1 MNKVLAAPR
10 ACLSIVP
17 KRSRFQTR
25 VPSCFQ
31 DIVSLST
38 SAAGGPDQSN
48 AASSTK
54 TAAEATAPPANAALP
69 PETGRLHAEWL
80 ALAAAELAVSPAEVL
95 ARLTRP
101 SSQTVRPRPFYTAE
115 DRPLHKDGRGG
126 GGAEAGEHADRATA
140 LPGRYPYTRGV
151 HATMYAARPWTL
163 RQYAGFAT
171 CEESN
176 AFFRRAL
183 EGGVR
188 GLSVAFDLPTHRG
201 YDSDHPRVLGDV
213 GMAGVAVDTV
223 EDMKRLFHGI
233 PLEKVSVSMTM
244 NGAVVPVL
252 AFFIVAAEEMGVAA
266 EHLSGTIQNDILKE
280 FMVRN
285 TFIYPVTPSLLI
297 VSDIFAYCSKHMPR
311 FNSISV
317 SGYHMQEAGAD
328 AALELAFTLADGLE
342 YLRCAEAAGLDVA
355 KVGARMSFFF
365 GIGMSFYEEIAKLRA
380 ARQLWA
386 TLVQDAFPEAAAKN
400 PKILK
405 LRTHCQTSG
414 YSLTRQEPYNNVVRT
429 TIEAMAAVFGGT
441 QSLHTNSY
449 DEAIALPT
457 PTSARL
463 ARQTQLILQEET
475 GIPDVVDPWGGSYMM
490 ESLTEELVTAARR
503 IVNEV
508 EESGGMAQAVAAG
521 WPKSRIE
528 EAAARKQARID
539 SGAEVIVGVNK
550 YCTEVETTDQ
560 EKSMSAFDSAKPE
573 PSVGGRG
580 HVDSVEVLTID
591 GTQVRE
597 SQSRLL
603 DEIRASR
610 DDKAVMDALESL
622 KAAAQNASEAEKR
635 TLEQAG
641 AILEAA
647 VRCARARCTLGEI
660 SKALEDVYG
669 RYVGAPRVISGV
681 YGREFARSNPDQRAN
696 EVGDGAIAAEISSVM
711 ARVESF
717 ASIAGR
723 RPRMLVAK
731 LGQDGH
737 DRGARVIAS
746 GFADLGFDVEVGG
759 LFSSADEV
767 AQQAADGDVHVVGVS
782 SQAGGHRALVPEL
795 VRQLRA
801 RGARAVVVVGGVV
814 PEGEWDA
821 LRSAGVARVFGPGTR
836 VPDAAIQV
844 LDALDEIG
852 GAAAETHGL

>member
-1 MNKVLAAPR
+1 
-10 ACLSIVP
+10 
-17 KRSRFQTR
+17 
-25 VPSCFQ
+25 
-31 DIVSLST
+31 
-38 SAAGGPDQSN
+38 
-48 AASSTK
+48 
-54 TAAEATAPPANAALP
+54 
-69 PETGRLHAEWL
+69 
-80 ALAAAELAVSPAEVL
+80 
-95 ARLTRP
+95 
-101 SSQTVRPRPFYTAE
+101 
-115 DRPLHKDGRGG
+115 
-126 GGAEAGEHADRATA
+126 
-140 LPGRYPYTRGV
+140 
-151 HATMYAARPWTL
+151 
-163 RQYAGFAT
+163 
-171 CEESN
+171 
-176 AFFRRAL
+176 
-183 EGGVR
+183 
-188 GLSVAFDLPTHRG
+188 
-201 YDSDHPRVLGDV
+201 
-213 GMAGVAVDTV
+213 
-223 EDMKRLFHGI
+223 
-233 PLEKVSVSMTM
+233 
-244 NGAVVPVL
+244 
-252 AFFIVAAEEMGVAA
+252 
-266 EHLSGTIQNDILKE
+266 
-280 FMVRN
+280 
-285 TFIYPVTPSLLI
+285 
-297 VSDIFAYCSKHMPR
+297 MPR

-365 GIGMSFYEEIAKLRA
+365 GIGMSFYAEIAKLRA

-386 TLVQDAFPEAAAKN
+386 TLVQDAFPDAAAKN

-441 QSLHTNSY
+441 QSLHTNSF

-490 ESLTEELVTAARR
+490 ESLTEELVKTARR
-503 IVNEV
+503 IVEEV

-550 YCTEVETTDQ
+550 YCLEVEKTGQ
-560 EKSMSAFDSAKPE
+560 AESGVASDSAKQE
-573 PSVGGRG
+573 PAVGASGQ
-580 HVDSVEVLTID
+580 VDSVEVLTID

-610 DDKAVMDALESL
+610 DKNAVKDALEL
-622 KAAAQNASEAEKR
+622 LEVAAQNASEDEYR

-641 AILEAA
+641 GIMAAA
-647 VRCARARCTLGEI
+647 VHCARARCTLGEI
-660 SKALEDVYG
+660 SKALENVYG
-669 RYVGAPRVISGV
+669 RYVGSPRVISGV
-681 YGREFARSNPDQRAN
+681 YGREFSRSRPDQSASN
-696 EVGDGAIAAEISSVM
+696 DGHDGEFSAEISSVI

-717 ASIAGR
+717 ASMAGR

-836 VPDAAIQV
+836 VPDAATQV